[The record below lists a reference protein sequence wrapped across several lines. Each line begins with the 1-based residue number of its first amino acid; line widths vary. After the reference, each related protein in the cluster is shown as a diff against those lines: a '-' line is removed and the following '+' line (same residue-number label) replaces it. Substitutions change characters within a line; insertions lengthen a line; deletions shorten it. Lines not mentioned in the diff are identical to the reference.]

1 MAYIAV
7 KPCCF
12 NGKQFFVGEDV
23 PDEFILSGNEKNL
36 IKMGKIAVQGSAP
49 VKQAPPQAP
58 QSVKIDL
65 ESEDG
70 IIPLDVT
77 LEGLQA
83 IFDALTG
90 NVKKAEEVIQTVTNE
105 DALILLHATDN
116 RKSVKELAEER
127 AKTLQE
133 AGE

>member
-1 MAYIAV
+1 MV
-7 KPCCF
+7 LF
-12 NGKQFFVGEDV
+12 
-23 PDEFILSGNEKNL
+23 
-36 IKMGKIAVQGSAP
+36 
-49 VKQAPPQAP
+49 
-58 QSVKIDL
+58 
-65 ESEDG
+65 
-70 IIPLDVT
+70 PLDVT

-127 AKTLQE
+127 AKALQE

>member
-23 PDEFILSGNEKNL
+23 PDEFILSGNEKSL

-70 IIPLDVT
+70 IISPRRYFR
-77 LEGLQA
+77 G
-83 IFDALTG
+83 LTG
-90 NVKKAEEVIQTVTNE
+90 
-105 DALILLHATDN
+105 HF
-116 RKSVKELAEER
+116 
-127 AKTLQE
+127 
-133 AGE
+133 